1 MVNSLDIRVPA
12 AIATLGLG
20 YYLIKRAL
28 CFRHLLLHAGAR
40 FLLVDETFEL
50 FSLQGIVI
58 RLLRSSA
65 LTGKKSRFDLDVRKL
80 EP

>member
-1 MVNSLDIRVPA
+1 M
-12 AIATLGLG
+12 
-20 YYLIKRAL
+20 
-28 CFRHLLLHAGAR
+28 LLAGAR

-65 LTGKKSRFDLDVRKL
+65 LTGKKSRFGLDFRKL

>member
-1 MVNSLDIRVPA
+1 M
-12 AIATLGLG
+12 
-20 YYLIKRAL
+20 
-28 CFRHLLLHAGAR
+28 LLAGAR

-65 LTGKKSRFDLDVRKL
+65 LTGKKSRFDLDFRKL